1 MSSWERKR
9 NWWHAVFV
17 GILSGILI
25 GIYAALIPPDGSTG
39 ITPLFWACFIT
50 LPTVFM
56 FGGQW
61 KDIVPL
67 ILNAWF
73 GYLCGIIVFYF
84 CGITAASITLA
95 GAFGVFTCILTIVL
109 QGLTSGALPPALGK
123 TPMAFVGMV
132 CCFAS
137 PAAAS
142 LGMEGLVGPTSPAM
156 QTLIVAFISLAVG
169 VIAATCMV
177 QTGKW
182 AAKLAG
188 PAPKDPANADKAE

>member
-1 MSSWERKR
+1 M
-9 NWWHAVFV
+9 FV

-25 GIYAALIPPDGSTG
+25 GVYAALIPPDGSTG
-39 ITPLFWACFIT
+39 ITPLFWASFIT

-67 ILNAWF
+67 IANAIF
-73 GYLCGIIVFYF
+73 GYVCGLIVFYF
-84 CGITAASITLA
+84 CGITAATITLA
-95 GAFGVFTCILTIVL
+95 GAFGVFTCILTVFL
-109 QGLTSGALPPALGK
+109 QGLTSAALPAWLGK

-142 LGMEGLVGPTSPAM
+142 IGQVGLVSATSPSL
-156 QTLIVAFISLAVG
+156 QTMIVAFVSLAVG
-169 VIAATCMV
+169 VIGATVMA
-177 QTGKW
+177 QSGAL

-188 PAPKDPANADKAE
+188 ENPEGR